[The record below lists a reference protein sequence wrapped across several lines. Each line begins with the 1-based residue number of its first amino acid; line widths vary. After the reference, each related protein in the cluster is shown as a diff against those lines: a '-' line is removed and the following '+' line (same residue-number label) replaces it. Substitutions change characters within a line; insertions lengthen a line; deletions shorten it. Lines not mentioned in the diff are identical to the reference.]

1 MASQVISRPSTYI
14 CSGLRVPVLWKL
26 SETTSFTRAA
36 LVTRSVL
43 GFSLAGWHENQII
56 VCNTGPPL
64 AAYRVVV
71 LSADP
76 PLLSGP
82 GTATGNLYG
91 INLKGGALNKFPG
104 RKRTSAVDQMIV
116 VSVGQR
122 RDPSPRHLHL
132 IAIRSCEH
140 TA

>member
-1 MASQVISRPSTYI
+1 MWSCPNMIH
-14 CSGLRVPVLWKL
+14 
-26 SETTSFTRAA
+26 RARS
-36 LVTRSVL
+36 LTRSAL

-64 AAYRVVV
+64 AAYKVVV

-91 INLKGGALNKFPG
+91 INLKGGALNKSLG
-104 RKRTSAVDQMIV
+104 AK
-116 VSVGQR
+116 
-122 RDPSPRHLHL
+122 
-132 IAIRSCEH
+132 
-140 TA
+140 